1 MIWKPFAT
9 AGLTGLTLALA
20 LLIPACG
27 GKPKQAEV
35 PDVLSDKGSDMSGGE
50 DSRNGQILKDD
61 KSGEEQM
68 RTKCCNQCREGLAGD
83 RTGAAPNTIPC
94 TDFSD
99 KVDPICREH
108 FLAKK
113 TMASD
118 CK

>member
-1 MIWKPFAT
+1 MTWKLLAT
-9 AGLTGLTLALA
+9 AGLTLTFA
-20 LLIPACG
+20 LLIPACA
-27 GKPKQAEV
+27 GKAPKQAEA
-35 PDVLSDKGSDMSGGE
+35 PDVLTDKGSDMSHGE
-50 DSRNGQILKDD
+50 DSRNGQILKTDD
-61 KSGEEQM
+61 KSGEDQM
-68 RTKCCNQCREGLAGD
+68 HVKCCGQCKEGLAGD

-99 KVDPICREH
+99 KVDAICREH

>member
-1 MIWKPFAT
+1 MIWKAFTT
-9 AGLTGLTLALA
+9 AALTLALA
-20 LLIPACG
+20 LLIPACA
-27 GKPKQAEV
+27 GKGPKQAEV
-35 PDVLSDKGSDMSGGE
+35 ADPLSDKGPDMSGGE
-50 DSRNGQILKDD
+50 DSRNGQVLKDD
-61 KSGEEQM
+61 KNGEEQM
-68 RTKCCNQCREGLAGD
+68 HAKCCDQCKKGMAAD

-99 KVDPICREH
+99 TVDAICREH